1 MTNFAL
7 IGDVH
12 SIAHLLGDALNYCQ
26 EHNLTPI
33 LLGDL
38 FDSRCGTSDSVGVYN
53 LVRDAQKNLNAVILH
68 SNHQDKLVRYLK
80 GNKVNTNNGL
90 DLTLNDFNNS
100 NISNDELLEFLIS
113 LPYGMAFKDHN
124 NVEYRASHAFFSG
137 RIEVPEYDEQHFV
150 YENDLHRKLRNVM
163 IYGPTNDKGRIYWWE
178 EYRPRDFVRVSGH
191 YHTVHIDDMS
201 LVIDGECGEAKETAF
216 LPLYDINKKL
226 LKKFS

>member
-12 SIAHLLGDALNYCQ
+12 SIAPLLSDALNYCQ

-38 FDSRCGTSDSVGVYN
+38 FDSRCDTSDSVGVYH
-53 LVRDAQKNLNAVILH
+53 LVRDAQKNLNAIILH

-80 GNKVNTNNGL
+80 GNKVNVNNGL
-90 DLTLNDFNNS
+90 DITVNDFDNS

-113 LPYGMAFKDHN
+113 LPYGMVFKDHN
-124 NVEYRASHAFFSG
+124 NTEYRASHAFFSR
-137 RIEVPEYDEQHFV
+137 RIEIPEYDEHYFV
-150 YENDLHRKLRNVM
+150 YENDLNRKLRNVM
-163 IYGPTNDKGRIYWWE
+163 IYGPTNENGRVYWWE
-178 EYRPRDFVRVSGH
+178 EYRPREFVRVSGH

-216 LPLYDINKKL
+216 LPLYDVNKKL
-226 LKKFS
+226 LKKFH